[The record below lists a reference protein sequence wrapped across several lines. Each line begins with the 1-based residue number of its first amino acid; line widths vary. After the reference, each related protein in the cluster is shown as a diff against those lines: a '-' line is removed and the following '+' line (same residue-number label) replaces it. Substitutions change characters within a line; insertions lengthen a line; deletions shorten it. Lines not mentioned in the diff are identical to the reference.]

1 MKKEIKF
8 SIDIVYPFPKKVKYI
23 KISVYKKMDLF
34 HIHLWAS
41 LELKAIISYEIQT
54 K

>member
-23 KISVYKKMDLF
+23 KISVYKKWIYFIFICGLP
-34 HIHLWAS
+34 WN
-41 LELKAIISYEIQT
+41 
-54 K
+54 